1 MSTWA
6 SLLSDPYFK
15 IYVVARASKSI
26 GQPTDVEIA
35 ALKNVNQALL
45 STTKWTLIILF
56 LIHLTVNYSVA
67 HKSIT
72 KRR

>member
-35 ALKNVNQALL
+35 ALKNANQALL
-45 STTKWTLIILF
+45 STTK
-56 LIHLTVNYSVA
+56 
-67 HKSIT
+67 
-72 KRR
+72 